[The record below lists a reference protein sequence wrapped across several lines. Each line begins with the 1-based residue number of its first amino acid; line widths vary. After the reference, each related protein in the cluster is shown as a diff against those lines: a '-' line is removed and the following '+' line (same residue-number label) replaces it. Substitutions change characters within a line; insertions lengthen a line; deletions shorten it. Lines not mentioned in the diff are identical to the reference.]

1 MKKILKW
8 SFSLFYMVAGVNH
21 FLNPQFYYG
30 LIPNYLPFPEC
41 INYLS
46 GVAELIFGFFA
57 IFAKTEKIGGVG
69 ILLLLI
75 LFIPAHVYFI
85 QIGSCIN
92 GGLCVA
98 QWIGWVRLVVIH
110 PLLLIW
116 AWQITGLK
124 RL

>member
-1 MKKILKW
+1 
-8 SFSLFYMVAGVNH
+8 MVAGVNH

-57 IFAKTEKIGGVG
+57 IFAKTEKIGGVW